1 MLIFPFLKPYHNN
14 YLLIEQVERKQEA
27 LFLLCKAHFVL
38 EDFQSCVEYCKQAG
52 MEDIYMDTQ
61 LKRKTKLV
69 AEGFAH
75 KGNIQQLILQ
85 TDKSYLHGIV
95 FHAPIGTNDLV

>member
-1 MLIFPFLKPYHNN
+1 
-14 YLLIEQVERKQEA
+14 
-27 LFLLCKAHFVL
+27 
-38 EDFQSCVEYCKQAG
+38 

-75 KGNIQQLILQ
+75 KGNIPFQQLILQ
-85 TDKSYLHGIV
+85 TDKSYHHGIV

>member
-1 MLIFPFLKPYHNN
+1 
-14 YLLIEQVERKQEA
+14 
-27 LFLLCKAHFVL
+27 
-38 EDFQSCVEYCKQAG
+38 
-52 MEDIYMDTQ
+52 MDTQ

>member
-1 MLIFPFLKPYHNN
+1 M
-14 YLLIEQVERKQEA
+14 
-27 LFLLCKAHFVL
+27 L
-38 EDFQSCVEYCKQAG
+38 EDFQSCVEYGKQAG

-85 TDKSYLHGIV
+85 TDKSYHHGIV
-95 FHAPIGTNDLV
+95 FHALIRTSDSV

>member
-1 MLIFPFLKPYHNN
+1 
-14 YLLIEQVERKQEA
+14 
-27 LFLLCKAHFVL
+27 
-38 EDFQSCVEYCKQAG
+38 

-75 KGNIQQLILQ
+75 KGNIPFQQLILR

>member
-1 MLIFPFLKPYHNN
+1 
-14 YLLIEQVERKQEA
+14 
-27 LFLLCKAHFVL
+27 
-38 EDFQSCVEYCKQAG
+38 

-85 TDKSYLHGIV
+85 TDKSYLHVIV
-95 FHAPIGTNDLV
+95 FHALIRTSDLV

>member
-1 MLIFPFLKPYHNN
+1 M
-14 YLLIEQVERKQEA
+14 
-27 LFLLCKAHFVL
+27 L

-95 FHAPIGTNDLV
+95 FHALIRTSDSVWHKMLHFCLKNSKLL

>member
-1 MLIFPFLKPYHNN
+1 MTSKIRLLIV
-14 YLLIEQVERKQEA
+14 LLIEQVERKQEA